1 MERKINEVF
10 DFKDHKLQVVEHEDC
25 LGCFFNNKG
34 YNKGCLSGTNYAG
47 ECSCYDRNDRK
58 SVIFKKYKQ

>member
-34 YNKGCLSGTNYAG
+34 YNVRT
-47 ECSCYDRNDRK
+47 CS
-58 SVIFKKYKQ
+58 